1 MADLSKAIS
10 RTYVTLGYHSHLL
23 VSFLLMV
30 VTGTT
35 ADNYRA
41 NLLSTW
47 IGIIRTL
54 CRRIASIRKI
64 SASLEMPQIVQSHE
78 PKATQ
83 LDVSV
88 SCPSAV
94 H

>member
-1 MADLSKAIS
+1 
-10 RTYVTLGYHSHLL
+10 
-23 VSFLLMV
+23 
-30 VTGTT
+30 
-35 ADNYRA
+35 
-41 NLLSTW
+41 
-47 IGIIRTL
+47 
-54 CRRIASIRKI
+54 
-64 SASLEMPQIVQSHE
+64 MPQIVQSHE